1 MEQQTIDIDTVQ
13 PNGKK
18 GDPARTMAQKINTNF
33 GELMAPKSPNL
44 VLGGPPSGTVDG
56 QPSYRALV
64 MKDLPDGI
72 RAVGEAGN
80 QRLFWA
86 TPTSGNGL
94 PSMRS
99 ITVADLPDTVARTD
113 VGQDWNS
120 TPRFGFIQ
128 STGIRSRNNIAYGP
142 NYITFEWTS
151 GMRMWVDG
159 MNVGTISTVS
169 DPRIKHLWETVGPG
183 DLADVLS
190 VVPKT
195 WRYRDIALWS
205 DDGIRRRS
213 FNSNELEDVDPTL
226 VTGDRNSVNQLNGT
240 PQPQNIDPLAVCSK
254 LWGALREE
262 AAARMALEDRLSN
275 LEAAS
280 LGGSST

>member
-1 MEQQTIDIDTVQ
+1 MQFTMVDTSTDH
-13 PNGKK
+13 GSYK
-18 GDPARTMAQKINTNF
+18 GDPAKTAFGKVNDNF
-33 GELMAPKSPNL
+33 GNFTAPKAMGS
-44 VLGGPPSGTVDG
+44 VLAAPSTAEGVADFRRLAV
-56 QPSYRALV
+56 S
-64 MKDLPDGI
+64 DLPDSI
-72 RAVGEAGN
+72 RPVAESGS

-86 TPTSGNGL
+86 TPAQGSGT
-94 PSMRS
+94 PSLRS
-99 ITVADLPDTVARTD
+99 IAVVDLPDSVARTD
-113 VGQDWNS
+113 IGQDWTA

-226 VTGDRNSVNQLNGT
+226 VTGDRNSVNELNGT

-262 AAARMALEDRLSN
+262 ATARMALEERMAN
-275 LEAAS
+275 LEAA
-280 LGGSST
+280 LHGGSSP

>member
-1 MEQQTIDIDTVQ
+1 MQFTMVDTSTDH
-13 PNGKK
+13 GSYK
-18 GDPARTMAQKINTNF
+18 GDPAKTAFGKVNDNF
-33 GELMAPKSPNL
+33 GNFTAPKTA
-44 VLGGPPSGTVDG
+44 GTVLAAPATADG
-56 QPSYRALV
+56 QPDFRRLAIS
-64 MKDLPDGI
+64 DLPDGI
-72 RAVGEAGN
+72 RSVGDSGP

-86 TPTSGNGL
+86 TPVSGNGT

-99 ITVADLPDTVARTD
+99 ISVADLPDTVARTD

-128 STGIRSRNNIAYGP
+128 STGIRSRNNVAYGP
-142 NYITFEWTS
+142 NYITFEWTA

-159 MNVGTISTVS
+159 SNVGTIATVS
-169 DPRIKHLWETVGPG
+169 DPRIKHLWETVDGG
-183 DLADVLS
+183 DLADVLA

-195 WRYRDIALWS
+195 WRYRDIALWN

-213 FNSNELEDVDPTL
+213 FNSNELEDVDPL
-226 VTGDRNSVNQLNGT
+226 MVSGDRNAVNEFNGT

-262 AAARMALEDRLSN
+262 AAARMALEDRLAN

-280 LGGSST
+280 QGGSST

>member
-1 MEQQTIDIDTVQ
+1 MQFTMVDTTTDH
-13 PNGKK
+13 GSYK
-18 GDPARTMAQKINTNF
+18 GDPAKTAFGKVNDNF
-33 GELMAPKSPNL
+33 GNFTAPKAMGA
-44 VLGGPPSGTVDG
+44 VLAAPSTAEGVPDFRRLAV
-56 QPSYRALV
+56 S
-64 MKDLPDGI
+64 DLPDSI
-72 RAVGEAGN
+72 RPVAESGS

-86 TPTSGNGL
+86 TPAQGSGT
-94 PSMRS
+94 PSLRS
-99 ITVADLPDTVARTD
+99 IAVVDLPDSVARTD
-113 VGQDWNS
+113 IGQDWAA

-159 MNVGTISTVS
+159 MNVGTIATVS

-183 DLADVLS
+183 DLADVLA

-195 WRYRDIALWS
+195 WRFRNIAIWS
-205 DDGIRRRS
+205 DDGVRRRS

-226 VTGDRNSVNQLNGT
+226 VSGDRDAVNEFNGT

-262 AAARMALEDRLSN
+262 ATARMALEERLAV

-280 LGGSST
+280 HGGSSP

>member
-33 GELMAPKSPNL
+33 DQVMGSTSPNL
-44 VLGGPPSGTVDG
+44 ILGGPASGTVDG
-56 QPSYRALV
+56 PPGYRALV
-64 MKDLPDGI
+64 MKDLPEGI
-72 RAVGEAGN
+72 RTVGESGS

-86 TPTSGNGL
+86 TPASGNGS
-94 PSMRS
+94 PGMRS
-99 ITVADLPDTVARTD
+99 ITAVDLPDSVARTD
-113 VGQDWNS
+113 VGQDWNA

-128 STGIRSRNNIAYGP
+128 STGIRSRNNIAFGP
-142 NYITFEWTS
+142 NYITFEWTA

-159 MNVGTISTVS
+159 SNVGTIATVS
-169 DPRIKHLWETVGPG
+169 DPRIKHLWETVGSG
-183 DLADVLS
+183 DLADVLA

-226 VTGDRNSVNQLNGT
+226 VSGDRNAVNEFNGT

-262 AAARMALEDRLSN
+262 ATARMALEDRLAV
-275 LEAAS
+275 LEAAAH
-280 LGGSST
+280 GGSST